1 MKKCTILVLIVL
13 SLKFNVFGLS
23 LAHGISAGNVGVMY
37 SEDRNALVGDL
48 ITYKV
53 IEKET
58 RLGLTVNLFSLGYG
72 GIREDLFTKFR
83 DPLSLELTWDPLYEL
98 SGKLRFNTFQ
108 RIADYISGDFPIE
121 YRTGLR
127 VGYNFLEASDS
138 YTGYPAFYLEAG
150 VINFQEFYF
159 SANMDI
165 LIFTALQWGLLDVL
179 AVF

>member
-1 MKKCTILVLIVL
+1 MKKCIVLVVIIL

-23 LAHGISAGNVGVMY
+23 LAHGLSAGNVGVMY
-37 SEDRNALVGDL
+37 SEDEKALIGDL
-48 ITYKV
+48 ITYRV

-98 SGKLRFNTFQ
+98 SGKFRFSVYQ
-108 RIADYISGDFPIE
+108 RVSDYISGDYPIE
-121 YRTGLR
+121 SRTGLR
-127 VGYNFLEASDS
+127 VGYNFLEATDN
-138 YTGYPAFYLEAG
+138 YTGYPAFHLETG

-165 LIFTALQWGLLDVL
+165 LVFTALQWGLLDVL